1 MSDTRK
7 SDEASETRKPYAPP
21 EIVWEEEYRPTAF
34 GVSCA
39 KEPGNPGCTQSGPT
53 ST

>member
-7 SDEASETRKPYAPP
+7 SDESTGTLRPYAPP
-21 EIVWEEEYRPTAF
+21 EIAWEEEYRPTAF

-39 KEPGNPGCTQSGPT
+39 KMPGDLSCTPVHS
-53 ST
+53 